1 MKHSNKTRNF
11 GRKAPERLA
20 LVRSLMRSLIV
31 HGKIST
37 TVAKAKEIRPIV
49 EKLVTLSKKNTLASH
64 RLVIARLGG
73 DARIAGILKETIAP
87 KYADRNGGYTR
98 ITKLGVATNVAHDT
112 ASIEFV

>member
-20 LVRSLMRSLIV
+20 LVRSLMRSLVI
-31 HGKIST
+31 HGKIKT

-49 EKLVTLSKKNTLASH
+49 EKLVTLAKKDTLASK
-64 RLVIARLGG
+64 RLVTARLGG
-73 DARIAGILKETIAP
+73 DVAVSEKMHKEIAP

-112 ASIEFV
+112 ALIEFV